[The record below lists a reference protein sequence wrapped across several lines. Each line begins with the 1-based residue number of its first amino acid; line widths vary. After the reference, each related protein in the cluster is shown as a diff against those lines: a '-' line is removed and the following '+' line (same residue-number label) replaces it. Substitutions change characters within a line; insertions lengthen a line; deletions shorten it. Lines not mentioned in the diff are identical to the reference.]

1 MFGYPISQI
10 LVSQNRTWMRVW
22 DTRCFPFFVQKLTS
36 NGGSIGG
43 WFQPSWKI
51 LVNGKDYHGL
61 SSNILWK
68 IKKCSKPPTS
78 QLPSPFAL
86 SDTDLHRNPEQ
97 PEKRWDVG
105 IDVGELPLWGVYKIE
120 VPKMGY
126 PVPPN
131 HPKSWMTSLVP
142 KPFKTY
148 DLGIPNLK
156 PPYIGLVYGLQL
168 LIPQLIS
175 TDTSRSVFCK
185 LYVGPPFTI
194 AKLVPITPISLLFM
208 VLQ

>member
-1 MFGYPISQI
+1 MYFSLYGYIYVEFELAVFLHVWVPHFTNIGFSESNLDESLGYPMFSIFCAETDKQWRVNWWVVSTI
-10 LVSQNRTWMRVW
+10 L
-22 DTRCFPFFVQKLTS
+22 
-36 NGGSIGG
+36 
-43 WFQPSWKI
+43 KI

-131 HPKSWMTSLVP
+131 HPKS
-142 KPFKTY
+142 
-148 DLGIPNLK
+148 
-156 PPYIGLVYGLQL
+156 
-168 LIPQLIS
+168 
-175 TDTSRSVFCK
+175 
-185 LYVGPPFTI
+185 
-194 AKLVPITPISLLFM
+194 
-208 VLQ
+208 